1 MSKPRGK
8 KSDARLL
15 LETLQDL
22 LIAVLAK
29 AGVSQA
35 EIRKILA
42 VDMVKVNRIAKHIKP
57 RRR

>member
-1 MSKPRGK
+1 MPRGK
-8 KSDARLL
+8 KSEVQLL
-15 LETLQDL
+15 LETLQDV

-29 AGVSQA
+29 AGVSQL

-42 VDMVKVNRIAKHIKP
+42 VDIVKVNRIAKHIKP